1 MADDKDEVKINQQPI
16 PPEALADPN
25 AVEMARIWIANRELV
40 CALKIGMY
48 RESSKIPEE
57 KAWGVILADLAR
69 HVSNALEEGYGA
81 NAQASLDAILESLT
95 EEISNPTSKA
105 GGKFHRQN

>member
-1 MADDKDEVKINQQPI
+1 LADDEGEMKINQQPI
-16 PPEALADPN
+16 PPQALADPN

-40 CALKIGMY
+40 CTLKVGMY

-69 HVSNALEEGYGA
+69 HVSNALEEGYGG
-81 NAQASLDAILESLT
+81 NAQASLDAIIESLNQ
-95 EEISNPTSKA
+95 EIGNPTSKA
-105 GGKFHRQN
+105 RGKFHRQN

>member
-1 MADDKDEVKINQQPI
+1 MATDKDERTVNQQPI
-16 PPEALADPN
+16 PQEALTDPH

-48 RESSKIPEE
+48 RESSKISEE

-69 HVSNALEEGYGA
+69 HVSNALEEGYGSD
-81 NAQASLDAILESLT
+81 AQASLATILESFSN
-95 EEISNPTSKA
+95 EIDNPTSKA
-105 GGKFHRQN
+105 YGRFHRQN